1 MADLALQLGPW
12 SWLILGGLLL
22 VVEIAVPGFFF
33 LWVALAAGVVGVL
46 AFLVQWG
53 WQVEAL
59 IFAALSVLFVLLLR
73 PHFKDKLTS
82 SDKPNLNQRM
92 LNHVGQTFELKDSII
107 NGRGRLSIDGTL
119 WDVEGPD
126 ISAGGLVRITGVS
139 GMKFLVEA
147 A

>member
-59 IFAALSVLFVLLLR
+59 IFAALSVLFVLLLP

-92 LNHVGQTFELKDSII
+92 LNHVG
-107 NGRGRLSIDGTL
+107 
-119 WDVEGPD
+119 
-126 ISAGGLVRITGVS
+126 
-139 GMKFLVEA
+139 
-147 A
+147 